1 MLDFARARG
10 RNYFGESFTPD
21 AGEGKVDN
29 VGVAEEVV
37 KKRFDR
43 FQRVGSTELKENYP
57 HTPCCARHFPRIPR
71 TQAMYS
77 ESSVRVNGGIAFVSD
92 PSRNC
97 SGGRNFFRHFF
108 NDRVGELRCSR
119 LASDVARQ
127 LFRMAIY
134 ALQCIAN

>member
-1 MLDFARARG
+1 MPVAHGHETLGINPLIAQLTLQRTCLALRMTADRRASTDGRIVMLYFSSTG
-10 RNYFGESFTPD
+10 RRNKLCQRLTTD
-21 AGEGKVDN
+21 ASERKVNN

-77 ESSVRVNGGIAFVSD
+77 ESSVRVN
-92 PSRNC
+92 
-97 SGGRNFFRHFF
+97 
-108 NDRVGELRCSR
+108 
-119 LASDVARQ
+119 
-127 LFRMAIY
+127 
-134 ALQCIAN
+134 